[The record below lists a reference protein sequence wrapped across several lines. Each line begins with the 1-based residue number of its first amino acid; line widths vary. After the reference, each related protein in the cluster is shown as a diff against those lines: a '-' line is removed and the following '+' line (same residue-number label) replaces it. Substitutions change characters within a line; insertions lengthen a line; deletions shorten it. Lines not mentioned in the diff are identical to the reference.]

1 MNGVLFFG
9 GIHDVVTTSPSGGYR
24 DSIKGVTF
32 DDAVVGGISIPAYAP
47 ASSMCCVPRTVGR
60 NSVRAYAVSDLSKGS
75 MRAGHAPD
83 RPSGGTSIILE
94 IDADM
99 PVTTM
104 VRAAI
109 TSMEAVTCVMQ
120 DLDIR
125 DADGNVCSGCSR
137 LSVAVV
143 RNRGSDLYI
152 RGTGKHS
159 KMGQIIGEAVYE
171 AVKRSAL
178 INGLPEP
185 YGSDALSRLARAGA
199 GNPPSRDIV
208 TDPRV
213 DAMVSAVISVMDG
226 VRWGLIPSDVGTST
240 ARSMIESFYGE
251 PLPEGDD
258 VLALLADR
266 VASDIP

>member
-120 DLDIR
+120 DL
-125 DADGNVCSGCSR
+125 
-137 LSVAVV
+137 VV

-185 YGSDALSRLARAGA
+185 YGFDALSRLARAGA

-226 VRWGLIPSDVGTST
+226 VRWGLIPSDAGTST